1 MEQVISE
8 AAPLAIGVAL
18 SPIPIAAV
26 IVMLSTANARAN
38 ASAFVVAWVLGILA
52 VGLTVFAIP
61 GLETNRGDPTKL
73 SGAIRCAL
81 GLLLIALAWKQ
92 WRTRP
97 AGHEDAK
104 VPAWMAKLDSGG
116 VGQSAWMGFLLSAV
130 NPKNLVLTGAAAAVI
145 DASRLDP
152 MQQFLTLLSYAGL
165 ASVTV
170 AVPVMGFFVF
180 GRRAEATLNGLKDWL
195 IDNNATV
202 MTVLLVVLAAV
213 VLIEGVE
220 IVNG

>member
-1 MEQVISE
+1 MDEAIRE

-38 ASAFVVAWVLGILA
+38 ASAFVVAWVLGTLA
-52 VGLTVFAIP
+52 VGLLVFVIP
-61 GLETNRGDPTKL
+61 GLETNRGDPTRL

-81 GLLLIALAWKQ
+81 GLLLLALAWKQ
-92 WRTRP
+92 WRSRP
-97 AGHEDAK
+97 ASREAVE
-104 VPAWMAKLDSGG
+104 VPAWMAKLDRGG

-130 NPKNLVLTGAAAAVI
+130 NPKNLVLTGAAAAAI

-152 MQQFLTLLSYAGL
+152 VQQFLTLLLYAGL
-165 ASVTV
+165 ASITV
-170 AVPVMGFFVF
+170 AVPVIGFFVF
-180 GRRAEATLNGLKDWL
+180 GRSAEATLNVFKDWL
-195 IDNNATV
+195 ITHNAKV
-202 MTVLLVVLAAV
+202 MTALLTVLAVV
-213 VLIEGVE
+213 VLIEGVK